1 MGYIKKIISNL
12 IKTKSDFMETNVKNI
27 IGKYNNDKTR
37 LMDILTDIQA
47 ENGFIP
53 TEAVDEVAG
62 LLNIS
67 KVDVEQTLSF
77 YHFFTDKPR
86 GEYQVYL
93 NNSAVANMM
102 GRAEIA
108 NAFEEEV
115 GNKFDACSQEG
126 KIGLYSTACI
136 GMNDQEPSAII
147 NGKVFTKLSV
157 EKVKTIVS
165 DMKNGKAIDE
175 MFNEYGDGQN
185 SSELV
190 KSMVLNN
197 IRKRGEVL
205 FSEYNPA
212 DGLKKAITMTPEEVI
227 DEVKTSTVRGRGGAG
242 FPTGLKWDFCRKSE
256 GDARYVICNADE
268 GEPGTF
274 KERVL
279 LTEYPQ
285 LIFEGMTI
293 AGYAIDA
300 KEGILYLRSEYVYL
314 KEYLEHILQKLRDE
328 NLLGSNIAGKDG
340 FDYDIRIQFGAGA
353 YVCGE
358 ESALIESAEGK
369 RGEPRNRPPFP
380 VQKGYL
386 QQPTVV
392 NNVET
397 LCSVVKIIQNGAD
410 WFTMLGSKESAG
422 TKLLSI
428 SGDCK
433 FPGVYEIEWGTRV
446 REVLELAGAD
456 TDVQAVQVGGPSGA
470 LVSVKDFKR
479 NISFEDLPTGGSLI
493 IIGKQRD
500 ILKDIVVNFTDF
512 FIDESCGSCVPC
524 RALTVIM
531 KKKLD
536 KIISGKG
543 VPSDLEDLENW
554 GAKMKI
560 ANRCGLGQT
569 AANPILT
576 SLNNFRE
583 KYEELLIKDKDFETG
598 FDLEAAVAESCE
610 VVGRTPNL

>member
-1 MGYIKKIISNL
+1 MK
-12 IKTKSDFMETNVKNI
+12 TNVNSI

-37 LMDILTDIQA
+37 LMDILIDIQA

-53 TEAVDEVAG
+53 SETIDEVAG
-62 LLNIS
+62 LLCIS

-108 NAFEEEV
+108 KTFEEEV
-115 GNKFDACSQEG
+115 GNRFDAANQNG

-147 NGKVFTKLSV
+147 NGKVFTQLTAD
-157 EKVKTIVS
+157 KVKAIVA
-165 DMKNGKAIDE
+165 DMKAGKAIEE
-175 MFNEYGDGQN
+175 MNNEYGDGQN
-185 SSELV
+185 ASELV

-197 IRKRGEVL
+197 IRKRGKVL

-212 DGLKKAITMTPEEVI
+212 EGLKKALAMTPEEVI
-227 DEVKTSTVRGRGGAG
+227 EEVKKSTIRGRGGAG
-242 FPTGLKWDFCRKSE
+242 FPTGLKWDFCRRSE
-256 GDARYVICNADE
+256 GEAHYVLCNADE

-293 AGYAIDA
+293 AGYAIGA
-300 KEGILYLRSEYVYL
+300 NEGILYLRSEYVYL

-328 NLLGSNIAGKDG
+328 NLLGNNIAGKDG
-340 FDYDIRIQFGAGA
+340 FNYDIRIQFGAGA

-386 QQPTVV
+386 DQPTVI

-397 LCSVVKIIQNGAD
+397 LCSVVKIIQKGGD
-410 WFTMLGSKESAG
+410 WFTMMGSKESAG

-433 FPGVYEIEWGTRV
+433 YPGVYEIEWGTRV
-446 REVLELAGAD
+446 RDVLELAGAD
-456 TDVQAVQVGGPSGA
+456 DDIQAVQIGGPSGA
-470 LVSVKDFKR
+470 CVSSKDFKR

-493 IIGKQRD
+493 IIGKERNL
-500 ILKDIVVNFTDF
+500 LKDIVANFTDF
-512 FIDESCGSCVPC
+512 FIEESCGSCVPC

-531 KKKLD
+531 KNKLD
-536 KIISGKG
+536 KILAGKG
-543 VPSDLEDLENW
+543 VQSDLADLENW

-576 SLNNFRE
+576 TLKNFRE
-583 KYEELLIKDKDFETG
+583 KYEELLIKDREFETG

>member
-1 MGYIKKIISNL
+1 
-12 IKTKSDFMETNVKNI
+12 MESNVKNI
-27 IGKYNNDKTR
+27 IEKYSNDKTR
-37 LMDILTDIQA
+37 LMDILTDIQT
-47 ENGFIP
+47 ENGFIN
-53 TEAVDEVAG
+53 TEAVDEIAS
-62 LLNIS
+62 LLKIS
-67 KVDVEQTLSF
+67 NVDVEQTLSF
-77 YHFFTDKPR
+77 YHFFTDEPR

-108 NAFEEEV
+108 KTFEEEV
-115 GNKFDACSQEG
+115 SNRFDAANQNE

-136 GMNDQEPSAII
+136 GMSDQEPSAII
-147 NGKVFTKLSV
+147 NGKVFTQLTV
-157 EKVKTIVS
+157 DKVKSIVT
-165 DMKNGKAIDE
+165 DMKNGKSIDDMNIE
-175 MFNEYGDGQN
+175 FGDGQN
-185 SSELV
+185 AFKLV

-197 IRKRGEVL
+197 IRKRGKVL

-212 DGLKKAITMTPEEVI
+212 EGLKKALSMTPDEVIEEV
-227 DEVKTSTVRGRGGAG
+227 KKSTLRGRGGAG
-242 FPTGLKWDFCRKSE
+242 FPTGLKWDFCRRSE
-256 GDARYVICNADE
+256 GEAHYVLCNADE

-285 LIFEGMTI
+285 LVFEGMII

-300 KEGILYLRSEYVYL
+300 NKGILYLRKEYAYL
-314 KEYLEHILQKLRDE
+314 QEYLEHILQKLRDE
-328 NLLGSNIAGKDG
+328 NLLGNNIAGKDG
-340 FDYDIRIQFGAGA
+340 FNYDIRIQFGAGS
-353 YVCGE
+353 YICGE

-386 QQPTVV
+386 DQPTVI

-397 LCSVVKIIQNGAD
+397 LCSVVKIIQHGSE
-410 WFTMLGSKESAG
+410 WFTMMGSKESAG

-433 FPGVYEIEWGTRV
+433 YPGVYEIEWGARV
-446 REVLELAGAD
+446 RDILKLAGAEED
-456 TDVQAVQVGGPSGA
+456 IQAVQIGGPSGEC
-470 LVSVKDFKR
+470 VSPKDYKR

-493 IIGKQRD
+493 IIGKQRNL
-500 ILKDIVVNFTDF
+500 LKDIVANFTEF
-512 FIDESCGSCVPC
+512 FIEESCGSCVPC

-531 KKKLD
+531 KNKLD
-536 KIISGKG
+536 KILKGKG
-543 VPSDLEDLENW
+543 VKSDLTDLEDW

-560 ANRCGLGQT
+560 SNRCGLGQT

-576 SLNNFRE
+576 TLKNFRE
-583 KYEELLIKDKDFETG
+583 KYEELLIKDKEFETG

>member
-1 MGYIKKIISNL
+1 MK
-12 IKTKSDFMETNVKNI
+12 TNVNSI

-37 LMDILTDIQA
+37 LMDILIDIQA

-53 TEAVDEVAG
+53 SETIDEVAG
-62 LLNIS
+62 LLCIS

-108 NAFEEEV
+108 KTFEEEV
-115 GNKFDACSQEG
+115 GNRFDAANQNG

-147 NGKVFTKLSV
+147 NGKVFTQLTAD
-157 EKVKTIVS
+157 KVKAIVA
-165 DMKNGKAIDE
+165 DMKAGKAIEE
-175 MFNEYGDGQN
+175 MNNEYGDGQN
-185 SSELV
+185 ASELV

-197 IRKRGEVL
+197 IRKRGKVL

-212 DGLKKAITMTPEEVI
+212 EGLKKALAMTPEEVI
-227 DEVKTSTVRGRGGAG
+227 EEVKKSTIRGRGGAG
-242 FPTGLKWDFCRKSE
+242 FPTGLKWDFCRRSE
-256 GDARYVICNADE
+256 GEAHYVLCNADE

-293 AGYAIDA
+293 AGYAIGA
-300 KEGILYLRSEYVYL
+300 NEGILYLRSEYVYL

-328 NLLGSNIAGKDG
+328 NLLGNNIAGKDG
-340 FDYDIRIQFGAGA
+340 FNYDIRIQFGAGA

-386 QQPTVV
+386 DQPTVI

-397 LCSVVKIIQNGAD
+397 LCSVVKIIQKGGD
-410 WFTMLGSKESAG
+410 WFTMMGSKESAG

-433 FPGVYEIEWGTRV
+433 YPGVYEIEWGTRV
-446 REVLELAGAD
+446 RDVLELAGAD
-456 TDVQAVQVGGPSGA
+456 DDIQAVQIGGPSGA
-470 LVSVKDFKR
+470 CVSSKDFKR

-493 IIGKQRD
+493 IIGKERNL
-500 ILKDIVVNFTDF
+500 LKDIVVNFTDF
-512 FIDESCGSCVPC
+512 FIEESCGSCVPC

-531 KKKLD
+531 KNKLD
-536 KIISGKG
+536 KILAGKG
-543 VPSDLEDLENW
+543 VQSDLADLENW

-576 SLNNFRE
+576 TLKNFRE
-583 KYEELLIKDKDFETG
+583 KYEELLIKDREFETG

>member
-1 MGYIKKIISNL
+1 MK
-12 IKTKSDFMETNVKNI
+12 TNVKSI

-37 LMDILTDIQA
+37 LMDILIDIQA

-53 TEAVDEVAG
+53 SETIDEVAG
-62 LLNIS
+62 LLCIS

-108 NAFEEEV
+108 KTFEEEV
-115 GNKFDACSQEG
+115 GNRFDTCKQDG

-136 GMNDQEPSAII
+136 GMSDQEPSAII
-147 NGKVFTKLSV
+147 NGKVFTQLSAD
-157 EKVKTIVS
+157 KVKAIVA
-165 DMKNGKAIDE
+165 DMKAGKAIE
-175 MFNEYGDGQN
+175 EINNEYGDGQN
-185 SSELV
+185 ASELV

-197 IRKRGEVL
+197 IRKRGTVL

-212 DGLKKAITMTPEEVI
+212 VGLKKALEMTPDEVIEEV
-227 DEVKTSTVRGRGGAG
+227 KKSTIRGRGGAG

-256 GDARYVICNADE
+256 GDTRYVMCNADE

-300 KEGILYLRSEYVYL
+300 KEGILYLRSEYAYL
-314 KEYLEHILQKLRDE
+314 KEYLEHILQKLRNE
-328 NLLGSNIAGKDG
+328 NLLGNNIAGKDD
-340 FDYDIRIQFGAGA
+340 FNYDIRIQFGAGA
-353 YVCGE
+353 YICGE

-386 QQPTVV
+386 DQPTVV

-397 LCSVVKIIQNGAD
+397 LCSVVKIIQNGGE
-410 WFTMLGSKESAG
+410 WFTMIGSKESAG

-433 FPGVYEIEWGTRV
+433 YPGVYEIEWGSRV
-446 REVLELAGAD
+446 RDILKLAGAED
-456 TDVQAVQVGGPSGA
+456 DIQAVQIGGPSGTCI
-470 LVSVKDFKR
+470 SPKDFKR
-479 NISFEDLPTGGSLI
+479 NISFEDLPTGGSFI
-493 IIGKQRD
+493 IIGKERNL
-500 ILKDIVVNFTDF
+500 LKDIVANFTDF
-512 FIDESCGSCVPC
+512 FIEESCGSCVPC

-531 KKKLD
+531 KNKLD
-536 KIISGKG
+536 KILAGKG
-543 VPSDLEDLENW
+543 VQSDLADLENW
-554 GAKMKI
+554 GAQMKI
-560 ANRCGLGQT
+560 SNRCGLGQT

-576 SLNNFRE
+576 TLKNFRE
-583 KYEELLIKDKDFETG
+583 KYEELLIKDREFETG

>member
-1 MGYIKKIISNL
+1 MK
-12 IKTKSDFMETNVKNI
+12 TNVKNI
-27 IGKYNNDKTR
+27 IEKYNNDKTR
-37 LMDILTDIQA
+37 LMDILIDIQA

-53 TEAVDEVAG
+53 SETIDEVAG

-102 GRAEIA
+102 GRANIA
-108 NAFEEEV
+108 KTFEEEV
-115 GNKFDACSQEG
+115 GNRFDACKQDG

-147 NGKVFTKLSV
+147 NGNVFTQLTAD
-157 EKVKTIVS
+157 KVKAIVA
-165 DMKNGKAIDE
+165 DMKAGKAIEEIDI
-175 MFNEYGDGQN
+175 EYGDGQN
-185 SSELV
+185 ASELV

-197 IRKRGEVL
+197 IRKRGKVL
-205 FSEYNPA
+205 FSEYKPA
-212 DGLKKAITMTPEEVI
+212 EGLKKALTMTPVEVIEEV
-227 DEVKTSTVRGRGGAG
+227 KKSTIRGRGGAG
-242 FPTGLKWDFCRKSE
+242 FPTGLKWDFCRMSD
-256 GDARYVICNADE
+256 GDTRYVMCNADE

-300 KEGILYLRSEYVYL
+300 KEGILYLRSEYAYL
-314 KEYLEHILQKLRDE
+314 KEYLEHVLQKLHDE
-328 NLLGSNIAGKDG
+328 NLLGNNIAGKDG
-340 FDYDIRIQFGAGA
+340 FNYDIRIQFGAGS

-358 ESALIESAEGK
+358 ESALIESTEGK

-386 QQPTVV
+386 DQPTVV

-397 LCSVVKIIQNGAD
+397 LCSVVKIIQNGSD
-410 WFTMLGSKESAG
+410 WFTMMGSKESTG

-433 FPGVYEIEWGTRV
+433 YPGVYEIEWGTRV
-446 REVLELAGAD
+446 REILELAGAD
-456 TDVQAVQVGGPSGA
+456 DNIQAVQIGGPSGTCI
-470 LVSVKDFKR
+470 SPKEFKR
-479 NISFEDLPTGGSLI
+479 NISFEDFPTGGSFI
-493 IIGKQRD
+493 IIGKERNL
-500 ILKDIVVNFTDF
+500 LKDIVVNFTDF
-512 FIDESCGSCVPC
+512 FIEESCGSCVPC
-524 RALTVIM
+524 RALSVIM
-531 KKKLD
+531 KNKLD
-536 KIISGKG
+536 KILAGKG
-543 VPSDLEDLENW
+543 VKSDLDDLENW

-576 SLNNFRE
+576 TLKNFRE
-583 KYEELLIKDKDFETG
+583 KYEELLIKDREFETG
-598 FDLEAAVAESCE
+598 FDLEAAVVESCDA
-610 VVGRTPNL
+610 VGRIPNL